1 MAHLLNSV
9 FRRLPAAAWV
19 VAISLAQ
26 AGCHSAKQQTNQAGV
41 APPADLEAINELHRR
56 DMQASKTWD
65 VETLASLWTDDIVSI
80 PQDGQPLIGKEAN
93 RNSLLKLKDE
103 SRDIDIVEYN
113 LAFNEVKVI
122 GEWAFEW
129 GTFSATIKSKD
140 EGEVSRQIIPRAE
153 ARRGRVVES
162 RAQYVQQR
170 FRRRW
175 RGRLFRVISRNGR
188 AFQSAIIELH

>member
-140 EGEVSRQIIPRAE
+140 EGEVSRSS
-153 ARRGRVVES
+153 GK
-162 RAQYVQQR
+162 
-170 FRRRW
+170 
-175 RGRLFRVISRNGR
+175 LFRVLKRDADGSWKVARSMSNNDFADDGGGD
-188 AFQSAIIELH
+188 SSE